1 MKNFH
6 NIGSLS
12 LNAHSSKGTD
22 IAAESRFSALLRSW
36 ISWQKKDEGMI
47 ALAVF

>member
-22 IAAESRFSALLRSW
+22 IAAESRFSALTAEL
-36 ISWQKKDEGMI
+36 DF
-47 ALAVF
+47 LAKITARA